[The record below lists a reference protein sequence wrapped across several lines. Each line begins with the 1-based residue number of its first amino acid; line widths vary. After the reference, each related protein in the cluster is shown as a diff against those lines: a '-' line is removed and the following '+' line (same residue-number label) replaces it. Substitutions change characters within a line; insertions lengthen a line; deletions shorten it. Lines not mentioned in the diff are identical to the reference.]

1 MGSFQKIYVYG
12 EDYFINS
19 LGEHKEY
26 FKSEFVKIGN
36 LKIDEIDFKSNEL
49 LIVNKKLLNSSQNKK
64 SLEKYNNNIL
74 LINLPIKIVDLKKKI
89 DGLKSKLQFQSNSF
103 IKTGNYILDK
113 NEKSLKLK
121 EKKIFLTEKEIQ
133 LIETLSKS
141 EVPISKEDIQ
151 KRVWFYSDDVDT
163 HTVETHIYRLRKKIS
178 EAFLDE
184 NFIKNKKQGYI
195 I

>member
-151 KRVWFYSDDVDT
+151 KQVWFYSDDVDT

>member
-1 MGSFQKIYVYG
+1 MGLFQKIYVYG

-19 LGEHKEY
+19 LREHKEY
-26 FKSEFVKIGN
+26 FKSEFGKIGH
-36 LKIDEIDFKSNEL
+36 LKIDEIDLKSNEL
-49 LIVNKKLLNSSQNKK
+49 LIVNKKLLNSFKNNK

-103 IKTGNYILDK
+103 VKTGNYILDK

-121 EKKIFLTEKEIQ
+121 DKKIFLTEKEIQ
-133 LIETLSKS
+133 LIETLSNS

-151 KRVWFYSDDVDT
+151 KQVWFYSDDVDT

-178 EAFLDE
+178 EAFLDK
-184 NFIKNKKQGYI
+184 NFIKNKKEGYI